1 MKKRLIGILRNVTLH
16 NIQLI
21 TSLLPN
27 NRYSNRIRGA
37 LIAPFFKACGKN
49 FQIASGV
56 IIINPNKISIGDDVY
71 IAHNV
76 WINGTGEIEIQS
88 GVIVSPMVVIAST
101 KHVYENGKVSNL
113 KSEVSKIIIKSGS
126 WVASNSVITKGVV
139 IGKGCIIG
147 ACSSVTKDIPDYYF
161 AGGVPAKPIKK
172 IHES

>member
-1 MKKRLIGILRNVTLH
+1 VIGILRNVALH
-16 NIQLI
+16 SIQLL

-27 NRYSNRIRGA
+27 SRYSNRIRGA
-37 LIAPFFKACGKN
+37 LIAPFFKKCGKN

-56 IIINPNKISIGDDVY
+56 ILVNPNRISIGDDVY

-101 KHVYENGKVSNL
+101 KHVYENGKISNL

-126 WVASNSVITKGVV
+126 WVASNTVITKGVI
-139 IGKGCIIG
+139 IGEGCIIG

-172 IHES
+172 IYES